1 MELLLLGAR
10 LFLGIVFLSAS
21 IPKLFAP
28 REFRR
33 ALTNYQLLP
42 VWLVAP
48 VAAWLPRFELL
59 IAAVLLTGVAITITA
74 TVAGL
79 ALLAFSVAVGVN
91 LARGR
96 SIECGC
102 FGGASPRRIT
112 WRLVLRDVVLVAAA
126 FAVAAHPPATWA
138 AVGWPVVTSGPVPMN
153 EAFAVLFATTL
164 AVVIE
169 QVVAEWARLLTN
181 LSAAPSGVAEE
192 LSG

>member
-10 LFLGIVFLSAS
+10 LFLGVVFLSAS
-21 IPKLFAP
+21 IPKLFAA

-48 VAAWLPRFELL
+48 VGTWLPRFELL
-59 IAAVLLTGVAITITA
+59 IAAALLTGVAITITA
-74 TVAGL
+74 TIAGL

-112 WRLVLRDVVLVAAA
+112 WRLALRDVVLAAAA
-126 FAVAAHPPATWA
+126 FAVAAHPPAIWT
-138 AVGWPVVTSGPVPMN
+138 AVAWPVTTSGSASATDALAILLVS
-153 EAFAVLFATTL
+153 ASTVAVEHLVVEWVRLRTIVSAENSDL
-164 AVVIE
+164 AVS
-169 QVVAEWARLLTN
+169 R
-181 LSAAPSGVAEE
+181 
-192 LSG
+192 

>member
-10 LFLGIVFLSAS
+10 LFLGVVFLSAS
-21 IPKLFAP
+21 IPKFFAP

-48 VAAWLPRFELL
+48 VVTWLPRFELL
-59 IAAVLLTGVAITITA
+59 IAAALLAGVAITITA
-74 TVAGL
+74 TIAGL

-112 WRLVLRDVVLVAAA
+112 WRLALRDVVLAAA
-126 FAVAAHPPATWA
+126 ALAVAAHPPAVWA
-138 AVGWPVVTSGPVPMN
+138 AVGWPVTTSGS
-153 EAFAVLFATTL
+153 ASATDALAVLLVSASVV
-164 AVVIE
+164 AVE
-169 QVVAEWARLLTN
+169 QVVAEWVRLRAII
-181 LSAAPSGVAEE
+181 SAANSDFAG
-192 LSG
+192 SR